1 MSTNDVKNNED
12 ELLRNYVTELYN
24 LNNIS
29 AEEVKL
35 WNDTYAYKGFD
46 RVKVMKDLMRKVPD
60 VKTAQQIIMICGLS
74 GPQRAAL
81 TKLINGKTVG
91 SYGIPA
97 SGMKG
102 SDGVSCQRITAA
114 TADLCAFLL
123 KQVNVPKRMNL
134 PLPGWLQFPSAG
146 GIKMSSE
153 LRQMHIEFARR
164 FSTAIGG
171 QFNEQIY
178 EQMAANAYLNEGLN
192 LFSNVET
199 YMQQPSL
206 TVTLPAPAPTFN
218 PARGDVN
225 PPKTADSSRVK
236 PAGRGI

>member
-1 MSTNDVKNNED
+1 MSFIDNKNNED

-29 AEEVKL
+29 QEEIKL
-35 WNDTYAYKGFD
+35 WNDAYSYKGFD
-46 RVKVMKDLMRKVPD
+46 RTKVMKDLMRKVPD

-81 TKLINGKTVG
+81 TKLINGKTIG

-97 SGMKG
+97 SGLKG

-114 TADLCAFLL
+114 TADLCAYLL
-123 KQVNVPKRMNL
+123 KQANVPKRMNV

-146 GIKMSSE
+146 SIKMPQE
-153 LRQMHIEFARR
+153 LRLMHIDFAKR
-164 FSTAIGG
+164 FSTVIGG

-178 EQMAANAYLNEGLN
+178 DQMAANSYLNDNLN
-192 LFSNVET
+192 LFNNIEM
-199 YMQQPSL
+199 YLQQSATT
-206 TVTLPAPAPTFN
+206 TVLPVAAVTFN

-225 PPKTADSSRVK
+225 PPRTVDSSKVK
-236 PAGRGI
+236 PSGR